1 MLVFRSNISLRKS
14 WAQVS
19 ESSHTLL
26 SETTGGEVSLSCL
39 FAGLSLSSK
48 LVSPNARFLPSEVR
62 SDEVECQIGAVMR
75 KKLLK
80 ASYIK
85 I

>member
-14 WAQVS
+14 WAQVG
-19 ESSHTLL
+19 ESFHMLL
-26 SETTGGEVSLSCL
+26 SDATGGEVSLSRL

-62 SDEVECQIGAVMR
+62 SGTLEARSIF
-75 KKLLK
+75 LK
-80 ASYIK
+80 
-85 I
+85 